1 MEKLSL
7 AAVLLII
14 GRELWAILKDK
25 NKDLRDNTMATLEN
39 SFRIKEMTKKL
50 DELSTLP
57 KDMDEAFNKIRHLE
71 DKLKAFHA
79 KTDIEV

>member
-1 MEKLSL
+1 M
-7 AAVLLII
+7 
-14 GRELWAILKDK
+14 
-25 NKDLRDNTMATLEN
+25 N
-39 SFRIKEMTKKL
+39 KKL